1 MNVELMV
8 LTMNMEARLTMV
20 EDGDGVAEVMNVVT
34 RRGHQPTLAPPPAL
48 SISIHRM
55 LPSSSSRAQL
65 WQPTCVPV
73 EQSWWRRR
81 RPPCRQARLLAYQC
95 GPSER
100 RRGNSNTNSPL
111 QHQCTEFGQNSTSWL

>member
-65 WQPTCVPV
+65 CLWSRVGGGGEDHRV
-73 EQSWWRRR
+73 
-81 RPPCRQARLLAYQC
+81 
-95 GPSER
+95 G
-100 RRGNSNTNSPL
+100 RRGY
-111 QHQCTEFGQNSTSWL
+111 